1 MIPGDTD
8 QNQLKQYLH
17 ETIGFSNKDAKDVAI
32 ALDIPWLKL
41 PVQHNHTIAYKLRF
55 LKEEFTVRIL
65 NFLTGKYKNR
75 GPDGQPLTQSDNVV
89 SKFKVQ
95 MDMKKYL
102 QANMMFKPHEAYM
115 VSMALKMPYDQL
127 VSTPDVVIS
136 KSLQHL
142 PYRYTTQVLNWLHQ
156 CYPNRGPDA
165 TGLVREDFYIDPQ
178 TLRAL

>member
-8 QNQLKQYLH
+8 QNQLQQFLH
-17 ETIGFSNKDAKDVAI
+17 ETIGFSKKDAKNVAI
-32 ALDIPWLKL
+32 ALDISWLKL
-41 PVQHNHTIAYKLRF
+41 PSQHNHTIAYKLRF

-65 NFLTGKYKNR
+65 NFLTDKYKNR
-75 GPDGQPLTQSDNVV
+75 GPDGQALGDNVV

-102 QANMMFKPHEAYM
+102 QANMMFQPHEAYV

-136 KSLQHL
+136 NLLQHL
-142 PYRYTTQVLNWLHQ
+142 PYRYTSQVLKWIHQ
-156 CYPNRGPDA
+156 CYPNRGRDA
-165 TGLVREDFYIDPQ
+165 KGLVREDFYIDPE